1 LAVGCVEAGGS
12 DAGKLSSSSS
22 PKTRSRLVS
31 LLAVGRVRRPSA
43 VPPRRSPSFATEP
56 SDLDPAGRLQ
66 PPYSSKL
73 KRGRLFRRDATI
85 AALPR
90 SHLTRVA
97 CPIQGS
103 DLLLFGC
110 PTARDDVRI
119 GLSTTIASFS
129 SNDDAGGECSS
140 SECGTSGGVPEFP
153 NECLWGFTHDHA
165 RSEKS
170 TRAQVGVAKASDLHC
185 TCDEGICDIIRRIA
199 AAR

>member
-1 LAVGCVEAGGS
+1 MAVGCVEAGGS

-22 PKTRSRLVS
+22 PKTRSRLAS
-31 LLAVGRVRRPSA
+31 LLALGRVRRPSA
-43 VPPRRSPSFATEP
+43 VPPRRSLSFATEP

-97 CPIQGS
+97 CPNPR
-103 DLLLFGC
+103 LCFVALFGC

-129 SNDDAGGECSS
+129 RNDDAGGECSS

-170 TRAQVGVAKASDLHC
+170 TRA
-185 TCDEGICDIIRRIA
+185 
-199 AAR
+199 